1 MRIGIVLTVTYNL
14 PLRQIDGA
22 HLLPLKRGCG
32 EVALALRGDTRIAV
46 LHLWPHAR
54 PWHFTRPQP
63 MLRCLAD
70 AEKVAAQLTQAW
82 AAANDTVARPAPA
95 AHTDASRASGSRG
108 GSPQPASA

>member
-1 MRIGIVLTVTYNL
+1 
-14 PLRQIDGA
+14 
-22 HLLPLKRGCG
+22 
-32 EVALALRGDTRIAV
+32 
-46 LHLWPHAR
+46 
-54 PWHFTRPQP
+54 